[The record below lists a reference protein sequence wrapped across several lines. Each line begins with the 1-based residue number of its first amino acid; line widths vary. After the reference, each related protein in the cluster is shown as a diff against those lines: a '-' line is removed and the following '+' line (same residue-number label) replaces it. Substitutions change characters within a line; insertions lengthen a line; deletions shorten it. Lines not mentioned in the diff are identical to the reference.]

1 MKKQTNT
8 QENVRGVSLL
18 RKYFDRSPDS
28 VRALLHSTV
37 FDLTPF
43 SFQDIAI
50 LAGCQAVFVDLD
62 QKYVKV
68 KRVIP
73 SGSNDQLVFGD
84 TIKVWRLHPSSTV
97 SFLPVQPANKRPH
110 LRRPPINYTNY
121 HCTVE
126 VVPTPPLH
134 MLCKYIPT
142 NSEGVHCVT
151 GFTSSS
157 IAPNSLVPPS
167 FYRRQP

>member
-1 MKKQTNT
+1 M
-8 QENVRGVSLL
+8 SLL

-126 VVPTPPLH
+126 VVPTPPFI
-134 MLCKYIPT
+134 CYVNIYQQIRK
-142 NSEGVHCVT
+142 
-151 GFTSSS
+151 GFIVSPVSPPHLSHQIRWSHSAST
-157 IAPNSLVPPS
+157 AGSLNNRIVK
-167 FYRRQP
+167 